1 MQHTV
6 IDRNLNLQNMFTPLL
21 CTYFATLCLA
31 PSSVELIGFIT
42 LFVIIILIV
51 KKNERHFFW
60 DPTLFSILAFG
71 IYSTTV
77 NALGPGE
84 VSRTGILYG
93 LTVPF
98 LIGKAFA
105 RFRATTIQRDMLIC
119 AIALAL
125 FLLGAQI
132 LLMLDMPSLGGINLN
147 ISSLK
152 LTFRNQTRTAIFAA
166 VAALICMTH
175 ITSGTPRRQIILA
188 ILSCASL
195 MPALVLSGKRTTLGA
210 LLACAGIVMISRK
223 HYRFICITLL
233 ATASLIFAFG
243 LTQRFDLSPERLL
256 TSQGAIERFTVW
268 HAAVEIF
275 KEHPLTGSGFKT
287 FQQASAQHVASY
299 RATHPQLHQYE
310 NLNDAHSL
318 IIHLLSESGIIGTII
333 FSLIFFFPLRNCWR
347 LRDTNPAAIPLLSCI
362 ALILFNSLLHVNIFT
377 LNVGG
382 LLFLLIGASSGIG
395 PQKHT

>member
-1 MQHTV
+1 MRHTLNNC
-6 IDRNLNLQNMFTPLL
+6 NLNLQNLFTPLL

-51 KKNERHFFW
+51 KKNELHFFW
-60 DPTLFSILAFG
+60 DPTLFSIFAFG
-71 IYSTTV
+71 IYSSAV

-84 VSRTGILYG
+84 VSRTGIIYG
-93 LTVPF
+93 WTVPF

-105 RFRATTIQRDMLIC
+105 RFRATTMHKDMFIC
-119 AIALAL
+119 AFTLAL

-132 LLMLDMPSLGGINLN
+132 LLMLDMPSLGSIDLNLN
-147 ISSLK
+147 SLK

-175 ITSGTPRRQIILA
+175 ITSGVSIRHLILA

-195 MPALVLSGKRTTLGA
+195 IPALVLSGKRMTLWA
-210 LLACAGIVMISRK
+210 FLACAGIVMISRK
-223 HYRFICITLL
+223 HYRLICIILL
-233 ATASLIFAFG
+233 ATASLIFALG
-243 LTQRFDLSPERLL
+243 QTQRFDLSPRQLL

-287 FQQASAQHVASY
+287 FQQAAVQHVANY
-299 RATHPQLHQYE
+299 RATHSQVHQYE
-310 NLNDAHSL
+310 NLNDAHNL
-318 IIHLLSESGIIGTII
+318 FLHLLSESGLLGTLI
-333 FSLIFFFPLRNCWR
+333 FSLLFFFPMRNAWQHR
-347 LRDTNPAAIPLLSCI
+347 TANPASIPLLASLILI
-362 ALILFNSLLHVNIFT
+362 ALNSQLHVNIFAT
-377 LNVGG
+377 NVSG
-382 LLFLLIGASSGIG
+382 LLFLLVGAASGIEA
-395 PQKHT
+395 QKHI